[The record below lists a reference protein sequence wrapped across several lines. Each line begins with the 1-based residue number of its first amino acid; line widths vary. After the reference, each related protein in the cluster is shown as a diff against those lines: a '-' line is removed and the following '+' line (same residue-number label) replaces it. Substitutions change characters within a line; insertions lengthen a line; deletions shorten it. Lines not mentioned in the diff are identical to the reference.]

1 MDIVVVG
8 GGKVGARLAQD
19 LRTEGHNITIIEKN
33 AKIVEKILEVCDIQG
48 LVGSGTDLDIQRTAG
63 VPTCQMFIAVTPLD
77 EINLTA
83 AMMAK
88 QLGAEYTVARVR
100 NPEYFRNWDFMRDAM
115 GVNTMINPEFEA
127 AKSIDN
133 VLNFPSAIE
142 MEEFSSHQAEMIQI
156 KIADES
162 PIVGKELKDL
172 SVGATICSVL
182 RDEKAFIPKGN
193 FKIKAGDA
201 LYITGEKENL
211 TNFCK
216 EVGIYKDRVHSLLI
230 IGGGKLSYYLLKLLP
245 KRMDLKVIEIDEAV
259 CERISAEFPHVIVVH
274 GDGTNTQVLDEENIS
289 AYDACAMLTGV
300 DEENILLSLYAKQ
313 KKVGKII
320 TKVNR
325 QPLLNVVSGQGL
337 QTIITPKVLAVNL
350 LTQIVRSQSNAEGSN
365 IRTFHRIAEE
375 KVEVLEFLV
384 SEDSKII
391 HIPLKDLDIK
401 DDVIF
406 AYILRGKKLIFPKG
420 NDTIEPGDRVV
431 IATTI
436 LFFDDLE
443 DVLN

>member
-142 MEEFSSHQAEMIQI
+142 MEEFSSHQA
-156 KIADES
+156 
-162 PIVGKELKDL
+162 
-172 SVGATICSVL
+172 
-182 RDEKAFIPKGN
+182 
-193 FKIKAGDA
+193 
-201 LYITGEKENL
+201 
-211 TNFCK
+211 
-216 EVGIYKDRVHSLLI
+216 
-230 IGGGKLSYYLLKLLP
+230 
-245 KRMDLKVIEIDEAV
+245 
-259 CERISAEFPHVIVVH
+259 
-274 GDGTNTQVLDEENIS
+274 
-289 AYDACAMLTGV
+289 
-300 DEENILLSLYAKQ
+300 
-313 KKVGKII
+313 
-320 TKVNR
+320 
-325 QPLLNVVSGQGL
+325 
-337 QTIITPKVLAVNL
+337 
-350 LTQIVRSQSNAEGSN
+350 
-365 IRTFHRIAEE
+365 
-375 KVEVLEFLV
+375 
-384 SEDSKII
+384 
-391 HIPLKDLDIK
+391 
-401 DDVIF
+401 
-406 AYILRGKKLIFPKG
+406 
-420 NDTIEPGDRVV
+420 
-431 IATTI
+431 
-436 LFFDDLE
+436 
-443 DVLN
+443 